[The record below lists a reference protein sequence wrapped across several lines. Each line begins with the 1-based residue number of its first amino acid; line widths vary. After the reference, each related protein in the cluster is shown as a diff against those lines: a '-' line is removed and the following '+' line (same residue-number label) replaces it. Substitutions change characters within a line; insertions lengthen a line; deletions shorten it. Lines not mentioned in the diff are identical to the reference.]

1 MFTLEAEDNRK
12 QAVNV
17 SRSAWLA
24 LGILSSTLLVVFFS
38 ETMLLPAI
46 PEIMRNFTIPYGTAA
61 WIFSAYLIVAAVMT
75 PIAGKMSDI
84 YGKKKVLLILLVLY
98 GAATAAGAFS
108 NNISF
113 LLATRIVQGV
123 GLAAVPAAFSLLR
136 DAFPPAKLA
145 IAVGV
150 FGSAYSAGSV
160 VGLLAGAS
168 IIQNFGWHST
178 FLFIVPFAALAALL
192 IARFVKENKQPGFE
206 RFQGQPEKSHTH
218 IDMKGALTLS
228 ATIITFLLAL
238 TLIESGIRADN
249 LLQIITAFAA
259 SAISLVAFVAIERRT
274 AAPLLDLRLL
284 KHRILLLSYIIVT
297 ASGVTMYLA
306 YPSIVQLVRSPIPL
320 GFGGDAVAAANVQL
334 PFMIMFLIFASVT
347 PFIINKFGNV
357 RPIMIGAII
366 SSIGA
371 FSLLL
376 FHSSESVVSTN
387 LAIMAV
393 GLSMIM
399 TASMNVVVSS
409 SPREFVGISV
419 GVGALFIFIG
429 MSIGPALA
437 GAYMEDKKTIE
448 GVQGSYPSPTSYD
461 LVFLTSGLLA
471 MVSLGFATILQ
482 RRVARNEISA

>member
-1 MFTLEAEDNRK
+1 MEARDSRK
-12 QAVNV
+12 QAANV
-17 SRSAWLA
+17 SQSPWLA

-46 PEIMRNFTIPYGTAA
+46 PEIMRDFSIPYGTAA

-84 YGKKKVLLILLVLY
+84 YGKKKVLLVLLVLY
-98 GAATAAGAFS
+98 AAATIGGAFANS
-108 NNISF
+108 ISF
-113 LLATRIVQGV
+113 LLTTRIIQGV

-168 IIQNFGWHST
+168 IIQDFGWHTT
-178 FLFIVPFAALAALL
+178 FLFIVPFAALVTFL
-192 IARFVKENKQPGFE
+192 IARFVKENKQLVFE
-206 RFQGQPEKSHTH
+206 RLEGKLEKSHTP
-218 IDMKGALTLS
+218 IDIRGALTLS
-228 ATIITFLLAL
+228 ATIIAFLLAL
-238 TLIESGIRADN
+238 TLIESGIRSDN
-249 LLQIITAFAA
+249 LPQITTAFAA
-259 SAISLVAFVAIERRT
+259 SAISLGMFVGVERRT
-274 AAPLLDLRLL
+274 VVPLLDLRLL
-284 KHRILLLSYIIVT
+284 KDKILLPSYIIVI
-297 ASGVTMYLA
+297 ASGITMYLA

-320 GFGGDAVAAANVQL
+320 GFGGDAVDAANVQM
-334 PFMIMFLIFASVT
+334 PFMIAFLIFASVT
-347 PFIINKFGNV
+347 PFIINRIGNV
-357 RPIMIGAII
+357 KPIIIGAII
-366 SSIGA
+366 SAIGA

-376 FHSSESVVSTN
+376 FHSSESMVSTN
-387 LAIMAV
+387 LAIMAA

-429 MSIGPALA
+429 MSIGPALT
-437 GAYMEDKKTIE
+437 GAYMEDKKAID
-448 GVQGSYPSPTSYD
+448 GIHGLYPSPTSYD

-471 MVSLGFATILQ
+471 IVSLGFASLLQ
-482 RRVARNEISA
+482 RRVARNVDRMT